1 MDFDFKNILNQI
13 SEKFN
18 LNLQLKN
25 RHVVFKSE
33 KFTRLHITADFIGD
47 KNNFEMF
54 LATII
59 GTGEGGTDFN
69 KILFP
74 KLLNSQESINRI
86 NEIYHGCIFQ
96 RCVRLNTFKTNLF
109 FHIADFFSLE
119 DYLKI
124 FHHIKI
130 TRPHYPKANCITDL
144 IFLNATG
151 DFQKLQRYDF
161 KYYHWLEYLRIGEF
175 VGRTKNFDSFFKRH
189 IEGAQLFSSIQHKKF
204 RWRE

>member
-1 MDFDFKNILNQI
+1 MEIDFKNILSQI

-25 RHVVFKSE
+25 RHAVFTSK
-33 KFTRLHITADFIGD
+33 KFVRLHVTADCIGD
-47 KNNFEMF
+47 IDNFKIF
-54 LATII
+54 VATII

-74 KLLNSQESINRI
+74 KLLNAPENISRI

-109 FHIADFFSLE
+109 FHIADFFSIE

-130 TRPHYPKANCITDL
+130 TRPRCPKDNCIADL
-144 IFLNATG
+144 TLINATG
-151 DFQKLQRYDF
+151 DFPKLQRYDF
-161 KYYHWLEYLRIGEF
+161 KFYHWLEYLRIGEF
-175 VGRTKNFDSFFKRH
+175 VGRTKNFDSAFKRH
-189 IEGAQLFSSIQHKKF
+189 IEGAQLFSSIQHKKSK
-204 RWRE
+204 RRD

>member
-1 MDFDFKNILNQI
+1 MTNIFESVLSQT

-25 RHVVFKSE
+25 FRAILTSE
-33 KFTRLHITADFIGD
+33 KFNRLHITADFIGD

-54 LATII
+54 VATIVGA
-59 GTGEGGTDFN
+59 GTGGTDFN

-74 KLLNSQESINRI
+74 KLLNSQENIRRL

-96 RCVRLNTFKTNLF
+96 RFVRLNTFKTNLF

-130 TRPHYPKANCITDL
+130 TRFSCPKLNCIADL
-144 IFLNATG
+144 TSLNATG
-151 DFQKLQRYDF
+151 DFQKLQRYEYRF
-161 KYYHWLEYLRIGEF
+161 YHWLEYLRIGEF
-175 VGRTKNFDSFFKRH
+175 VHGENNSESVLKRH
-189 IEGAQLFSSIQHKKF
+189 IDGAQLFSNIQRSKK
-204 RWRE
+204 RRRD